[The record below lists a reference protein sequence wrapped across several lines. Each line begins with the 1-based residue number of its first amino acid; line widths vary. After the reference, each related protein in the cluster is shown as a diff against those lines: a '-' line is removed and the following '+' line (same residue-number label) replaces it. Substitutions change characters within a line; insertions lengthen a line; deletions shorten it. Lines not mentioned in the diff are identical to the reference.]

1 MQTCLFSGDTESQL
15 SEYNIFHD
23 PIDNVYNAYTNIGVI
38 TSIFK
43 NQFTLIS
50 LKRQTTLDDEGNEF
64 TIKIMN
70 LHSFSFRV
78 ADCHKTPNSHYTFTL
93 KCIFYPSFFC
103 SFFITFNFYWDTIAE
118 VTVFHGEITF
128 DDSRYRENMLTAI
141 KSKLKF
147 PNEQIQEYLKQTVK
161 NLEESES
168 ISINASFDFVWSFIS
183 NVKNL
188 NYFFPFKNV
197 EIKVFNNESLITI
210 YDPSSKNEIKL
221 NRTEIVNEMKT
232 KKEIKLEMFASL
244 IPMPKQLIEIAAIK
258 IKENVTFIIFKH
270 TILEYILYDVLK
282 SNSSNKQKILRRI
295 KKRIELNASLM
306 NSSDINN
313 TSINSNDEDV
323 KIKKNFQNN

>member
-15 SEYNIFHD
+15 SEYYIFHD
-23 PIDNVYNAYTNIGVI
+23 PIDKVYNAYTNINVM

-43 NQFTLIS
+43 NQFTVIS
-50 LKRQTTLDDEGNEF
+50 LKRPTTLDDEGNEF

-70 LHSFSFRV
+70 LHSFSFLV
-78 ADCHKTPNSHYTFTL
+78 ENCHKTPNFHYTFTL
-93 KCIFYPSFFC
+93 KCIYYPSFFC
-103 SFFITFNFYWDTIAE
+103 SFDITINFYWDTIAQ

-147 PNEQIQEYLKQTVK
+147 PNEQIQEYLKQTIK

-168 ISINASFDFVWSFIS
+168 ISINANFDFVWNFIS

-197 EIKVFNNESLITI
+197 EIKSFNNESLITI
-210 YDPSSKNEIKL
+210 FDPSSKNEIKL
-221 NRTEIVNEMKT
+221 NRTEIINEMET
-232 KKEIKLEMFASL
+232 KRELKLEMFDSL

-258 IKENVTFIIFKH
+258 IKDNVTFIIFKH
-270 TILEYILYDVLK
+270 TVLEYILYDVLK
-282 SNSSNKQKILRRI
+282 SNSINKQKILRRI
-295 KKRIELNASLM
+295 KKRIELNE
-306 NSSDINN
+306 SSVNGFDINN

-323 KIKKNFQNN
+323 KIKRKFTK